1 MSEDGTPYYTG
12 KKPTLTDKGFRELLR
27 KVNATIDEANPT
39 TQQVIDVSIMLL
51 IQELYQDDAAAG
63 AVMDYFLEC

>member
-27 KVNATIDEANPT
+27 KVNATIDEAR
-39 TQQVIDVSIMLL
+39 QAIGSQV
-51 IQELYQDDAAAG
+51 G
-63 AVMDYFLEC
+63 